1 MRRRPCGTRFQ
12 LLACSVLLVAF
23 AGLSAIAQGPSSSV
37 NPADAAV
44 ATSGNG
50 DHTVDLSVPVGTPLQ
65 VVLDREVRVKK
76 AGQPLHARLVQPVYA
91 FDQLVLPAGTKVDGH
106 IARIGRPTGKQLT
119 FSILNADF
127 SPPRPV
133 EVMFDNLVLPDG
145 RNLPLHAAIMPGSG
159 QVIRLIEPSASTQSP
174 ARHGLN
180 AQLDAA
186 RQQLHQ
192 AIMEVKQPGK
202 LHRAFRIGVAQLPI
216 HSQYIDAGSLYFAE
230 LQQPLA
236 FGHEVLNAKAI
247 ESIGTTP
254 PPGSVVRASLVTPLD
269 SGTTKRGAPVQAMVT
284 KPLFDGDH
292 LILPQGTQLNGSVL
306 QVRPARRLKRNGQ
319 LRIAFHEM
327 ALPGGSP
334 TRVDTT
340 IEGLQAGE
348 GAKLD
353 AEGATKATNPKSRY
367 VNTAISISLAMVGS
381 GGRRDVGE
389 AGPTAG
395 GAVAFRLVGLAVG
408 LAVRSH
414 TIGILMSAYGG
425 SRSIY
430 VNFFG
435 RGRNISFPKDTT
447 MEIGFGSRT
456 AAPISPTP

>member
-1 MRRRPCGTRFQ
+1 MNGARSSFT
-12 LLACSVLLVAF
+12 LLLIALAALHAT
-23 AGLSAIAQGPSSSV
+23 AQGPPSPG
-37 NPADAAV
+37 NAANSAV
-44 ATSGNG
+44 TAEGNG
-50 DHTVDLSVPVGTPLQ
+50 QQTVDLSVPVGTPLQ

-76 AGQPLHARLVQPVYA
+76 TGQPLHARLVQPVYA
-91 FDQLVLPAGTKVDGH
+91 FDQLVLPAGSKVDGH
-106 IARIGRPTGKQLT
+106 ISRIGRPSGKQLT

-133 EVMFDNLVLPDG
+133 EVTFDRILLADG

-159 QVIRLIEPSASTQSP
+159 QVIRLIEPSASTQGP
-174 ARHGLN
+174 AKHGLS

-186 RQQLHQ
+186 RQQLRQ
-192 AIMEVKQPGK
+192 AMTEVKQPGK
-202 LHRAFRIGVAQLPI
+202 LHRAFRIGIAQLPL
-216 HSQYIDAGSLYFAE
+216 HPQYIDAGSLYFAE
-230 LQQPLA
+230 LREPLA
-236 FGHEVLNAKAI
+236 FGHEVLNAKAV
-247 ESIGTTP
+247 ESIGTAP
-254 PPGSVVRASLVTPLD
+254 PVGSVVRASLMTPLD
-269 SGTTKRGAPVQAMVT
+269 SGRTNRGAEVQAMVT
-284 KPLFDGDH
+284 KPLFDGDR
-292 LILPQGTQLNGSVL
+292 LILPQGTLLNGSVL
-306 QVRPARRLKRNGQ
+306 QVRPARSMKRNGQ

-327 ALPGGSP
+327 VLPGGTP
-334 TRVDTT
+334 LRVDTT

-353 AEGATKATNPKSRY
+353 SEGATKATNPKSRY

-381 GGRRDVGE
+381 GGRRDVGL

-430 VNFFG
+430 LNFFG
-435 RGRNISFPKDTT
+435 RGRNITFPRDTS

-456 AAPISPTP
+456 AAPISPAP

>member
-1 MRRRPCGTRFQ
+1 MNGTRTSFS
-12 LLACSVLLVAF
+12 LLLSALVAMN
-23 AGLSAIAQGPSSSV
+23 AMAQTPPSPGNAANSAT
-37 NPADAAV
+37 AAE
-44 ATSGNG
+44 GNG
-50 DHTVDLSVPVGTPLQ
+50 QQTVDLSVPVGTPLQ
-65 VVLDREVRVKK
+65 VVLDGEVRVKK
-76 AGQPLHARLVQPVYA
+76 TGQPLHGRLVQPVYA

-106 IARIGRPTGKQLT
+106 IARIGRPGGKQLT

-127 SPPRPV
+127 SPPRPI
-133 EVMFDNLVLPDG
+133 EVTFDNIVLADG

-159 QVIRLIEPSASTQSP
+159 QVIRLIEAAASTSGP
-174 ARHGLN
+174 VKHGVA

-186 RQQLHQ
+186 KQQWRQ
-192 AIMEVKQPGK
+192 AMMEVKQPGK
-202 LHRAFRIGVAQLPI
+202 LHRAFRIGIAQLPV
-216 HSQYIDAGSLYFAE
+216 HPQYIDAGSLYFAE

-236 FGHEVLNAKAI
+236 FGHELLNAKAI

-254 PPGSVVRASLVTPLD
+254 PPGSVVRASLMTPLD
-269 SGTTKRGAPVQAMVT
+269 SGTTARGAAVQAMVT
-284 KPLFDGDH
+284 KPLFDGDR

-306 QVRPARRLKRNGQ
+306 QVRPARHLKRNGQ
-319 LRIAFHEM
+319 LRIAFHEIV
-327 ALPGGSP
+327 LPGGSP
-334 TRVDTT
+334 LRVDTT

-353 AEGATKATNPKSRY
+353 SEGSAKTTNSKTRY

-389 AGPTAG
+389 AGPVAG
-395 GAVAFRLVGLAVG
+395 GAVAFRLVGIAVG

-435 RGRNISFPKDTT
+435 RGRNISFPRDTS

-456 AAPISPTP
+456 VAPMSPTP

>member
-1 MRRRPCGTRFQ
+1 MNGARTSFT
-12 LLACSVLLVAF
+12 LLLIAF
-23 AGLSAIAQGPSSSV
+23 AGLRAIAQAPSSPG
-37 NPADAAV
+37 NPADRGV
-44 ATSGNG
+44 ATSGDG
-50 DHTVDLSVPVGTPLQ
+50 EHTIDLSVPVGTPLQ

-76 AGQPLHARLVQPVYA
+76 VGQPLHARLVQPVYA

-106 IARIGRPTGKQLT
+106 IARIGRPSGKQLT

-145 RNLPLHAAIMPGSG
+145 RNLLLHAAIMPGSG

-174 ARHGLN
+174 ARHGLS

-186 RQQLHQ
+186 RQQWHQ
-192 AIMEVKQPGK
+192 AMMEVKQPSK
-202 LHRAFRIGVAQLPI
+202 LHRAVRIGVAQLPI
-216 HSQYIDAGSLYFAE
+216 HPQYIDAGSLYFAE

-236 FGHEVLNAKAI
+236 FGHELLNAKAI

-269 SGTTKRGAPVQAMVT
+269 SGTTKRGSAVQAMVT
-284 KPLFDGDH
+284 KPLFDGDR

-327 ALPGGSP
+327 ALPGGTP
-334 TRVDTT
+334 MRVDTT

-348 GAKLD
+348 DAKLD
-353 AEGATKATNPKSRY
+353 AEGATRATNPKSRY

-456 AAPISPTP
+456 AAPISSTP

>member
-1 MRRRPCGTRFQ
+1 MNGARTCFT
-12 LLACSVLLVAF
+12 LLLVAF
-23 AGLSAIAQGPSSSV
+23 ADLSAIAQAPSSSA
-37 NPADAAV
+37 NSADAAV

-106 IARIGRPTGKQLT
+106 IARIGRPSGKQLT

-133 EVMFDNLVLPDG
+133 EVMFDNIVLPDG
-145 RNLPLHAAIMPGSG
+145 RNLLLHAAIMPGSG

-174 ARHGLN
+174 ARHGLS

-186 RQQLHQ
+186 RQQWHQ
-192 AIMEVKQPGK
+192 AMMEVKQPGK
-202 LHRAFRIGVAQLPI
+202 LHRAVRIGVAQLPI
-216 HSQYIDAGSLYFAE
+216 HPQYIDAGSLYFAE

-236 FGHEVLNAKAI
+236 FGQELLNAKAI

-269 SGTTKRGAPVQAMVT
+269 SGTSKRGSAVQAMVT
-284 KPLFDGDH
+284 KPLFDRDR

-353 AEGATKATNPKSRY
+353 AEGAARATNPKSRY

-456 AAPISPTP
+456 AAPISSTP

>member
-1 MRRRPCGTRFQ
+1 MNGTRSSFT
-12 LLACSVLLVAF
+12 LLL
-23 AGLSAIAQGPSSSV
+23 IALAALHATAQAPPSPGNAA
-37 NPADAAV
+37 NPAVTAD
-44 ATSGNG
+44 GNG
-50 DHTVDLSVPVGTPLQ
+50 QQTVDLSVPVGTPLQ

-76 AGQPLHARLVQPVYA
+76 TGQPLHGRLVQPVYA
-91 FDQLVLPAGTKVDGH
+91 FDHLVLPAGTKVDGH
-106 IARIGRPTGKQLT
+106 IARIGRPSSKQLT

-133 EVMFDNLVLPDG
+133 EVMFDHIVLPDG
-145 RNLPLHAAIMPGSG
+145 RDLALHAAIMPGSG
-159 QVIRLIEPSASTQSP
+159 QVIRLIEPSASTQGP
-174 ARHGLN
+174 VKHGLS
-180 AQLDAA
+180 AQLDSAK
-186 RQQLHQ
+186 QQLHQ
-192 AIMEVKQPGK
+192 AMAEVKQPGK
-202 LHRAFRIGVAQLPI
+202 LHRAVRIGVAQLPL
-216 HSQYIDAGSLYFAE
+216 HPQYIDAGSLYFAE
-230 LQQPLA
+230 LREPMA

-247 ESIGTTP
+247 ASIGTAP
-254 PPGSVVRASLVTPLD
+254 PVGSVVRASLMTPLD
-269 SGTTKRGAPVQAMVT
+269 SGTTNRGAAVQAMVT

-292 LILPQGTQLNGSVL
+292 LILPQGTLLNGSVL
-306 QVRPARRLKRNGQ
+306 QVRPARSMKRNGQ

-327 ALPGGSP
+327 VLPGGTP
-334 TRVDTT
+334 LRVDTT

-353 AEGATKATNPKSRY
+353 SEGATKATNPKSRY

-381 GGRRDVGE
+381 GGKRDVGL

-435 RGRNISFPKDTT
+435 RGRNISFPKDTS

-456 AAPISPTP
+456 TAPISPAN

>member
-1 MRRRPCGTRFQ
+1 MNGARTSFT
-12 LLACSVLLVAF
+12 LLLIVF
-23 AGLSAIAQGPSSSV
+23 AGLSAMAQAPSSSA
-37 NPADAAV
+37 NPADPAM

-50 DHTVDLSVPVGTPLQ
+50 EHAVDLSVPVGTPLQ
-65 VVLDREVRVKK
+65 VVLDHEVRVKK
-76 AGQPLHARLVQPVYA
+76 VGQPLHARLVQPVYA
-91 FDQLVLPAGTKVDGH
+91 FDQLVLPGGTKVDGH
-106 IARIGRPTGKQLT
+106 IAHIGRPTGKQLT

-133 EVMFDNLVLPDG
+133 EVMFDNIVLPDG
-145 RNLPLHAAIMPGSG
+145 RNLPLHAVIMPGSG

-174 ARHGLN
+174 AKHGLS
-180 AQLDAA
+180 AQFDAA
-186 RQQLHQ
+186 RQQWHQ
-192 AIMEVKQPGK
+192 AMKEVKQPGK

-216 HSQYIDAGSLYFAE
+216 HPQYIDAGSLYFAE

-348 GAKLD
+348 DAKLD

-414 TIGILMSAYGG
+414 TIGILMSSYGG

-456 AAPISPTP
+456 AAPISSTP

>member
-1 MRRRPCGTRFQ
+1 MNGARNSFT
-12 LLACSVLLVAF
+12 LLLIAL
-23 AGLSAIAQGPSSSV
+23 AGLNAIAQAPSSSG
-37 NPADAAV
+37 NPANSAV
-44 ATSGNG
+44 AASGNG
-50 DHTVDLSVPVGTPLQ
+50 EHTVDLSVPIGTPLQ
-65 VVLDREVRVKK
+65 IVLDREVRVKK
-76 AGQPLHARLVQPVYA
+76 TGQPLHGRLVQPVYA

-106 IARIGRPTGKQLT
+106 IARIGRPSGKQLT

-127 SPPRPV
+127 SPTRPV
-133 EVMFDNLVLPDG
+133 EVMFDNIVLPDG
-145 RNLPLHAAIMPGSG
+145 RNRPLHAAIMPGSG
-159 QVIRLIEPSASTQSP
+159 QVIRLIEPSASTQS
-174 ARHGLN
+174 AAKHGLS
-180 AQLDAA
+180 AQVDAA
-186 RQQLHQ
+186 RQEWHQ
-192 AIMEVKQPGK
+192 AMMQVKQPGK
-202 LHRAFRIGVAQLPI
+202 LHRALRIGIAQLPI
-216 HSQYIDAGSLYFAE
+216 HPQYIDAGSLYFAE

-236 FGHEVLNAKAI
+236 FGHELLNAKAI

-269 SGTTKRGAPVQAMVT
+269 SGTTQRGAAVRAMVI
-284 KPLFDGDH
+284 KPLFDGDR

-334 TRVDTT
+334 LRVDTT
-340 IEGLQAGE
+340 MEGIQAGE

-353 AEGATKATNPKSRY
+353 SEGATKATNPKSRY

-395 GAVAFRLVGLAVG
+395 GAVAFRLVGIAVG

-435 RGRNISFPKDTT
+435 RGRNISFPRDTT

-456 AAPISPTP
+456 AAPISSAP

>member
-1 MRRRPCGTRFQ
+1 MNGARSSFTF
-12 LLACSVLLVAF
+12 LLIALAALHATAQAPPSPGSVAN
-23 AGLSAIAQGPSSSV
+23 SAVIA
-37 NPADAAV
+37 DR
-44 ATSGNG
+44 NG
-50 DHTVDLSVPVGTPLQ
+50 QQTVDLSVPVGTPLQ

-76 AGQPLHARLVQPVYA
+76 TGQPLHARLVQPVYA
-91 FDQLVLPAGTKVDGH
+91 FDQLVLPAGSKVDGH
-106 IARIGRPTGKQLT
+106 IARIGRPSGKQLT

-133 EVMFDNLVLPDG
+133 EVTFDQIVLPDG
-145 RNLPLHAAIMPGSG
+145 RNLHLHAAIMPGSG
-159 QVIRLIEPSASTQSP
+159 QVIRLIEPSASAQGP
-174 ARHGLN
+174 AKHGLS

-186 RQQLHQ
+186 KQQLRQ
-192 AIMEVKQPGK
+192 AMTEVKQPGK
-202 LHRAFRIGVAQLPI
+202 LHRAFRIGIAQLPL
-216 HSQYIDAGSLYFAE
+216 HPQYIDAGSLYFAE
-230 LQQPLA
+230 LQQPLG
-236 FGHEVLNAKAI
+236 FGHEVLNAKAV
-247 ESIGTTP
+247 ESIGTAP
-254 PPGSVVRASLVTPLD
+254 PVGSVVRASLMTPLD
-269 SGTTKRGAPVQAMVT
+269 SGTTNRGAAVQAMVT
-284 KPLFDGDH
+284 KPLFDGDR
-292 LILPQGTQLNGSVL
+292 LILPQGTLLNGSVL
-306 QVRPARRLKRNGQ
+306 QVRPARRMKRNGQ

-327 ALPGGSP
+327 VLPGGTP
-334 TRVDTT
+334 LRVDTT

-353 AEGATKATNPKSRY
+353 SEGATKATNPKSRY

-381 GGRRDVGE
+381 GGRRDVGL

-435 RGRNISFPKDTT
+435 RGRNISFPKDTS

-456 AAPISPTP
+456 AAPISAAP

>member
-1 MRRRPCGTRFQ
+1 MNGARSSFT
-12 LLACSVLLVAF
+12 LLLIALAALHAT
-23 AGLSAIAQGPSSSV
+23 AQGPPSPG
-37 NPADAAV
+37 NAANSAV
-44 ATSGNG
+44 TAEGNG
-50 DHTVDLSVPVGTPLQ
+50 QQTVDLSVPVGTPLQ

-76 AGQPLHARLVQPVYA
+76 TGQPLHARLVQPVYA
-91 FDQLVLPAGTKVDGH
+91 FDQLVLPAGSKVDGH
-106 IARIGRPTGKQLT
+106 ISRIGRPSGKQLT

-133 EVMFDNLVLPDG
+133 EVTFDRILLADG

-159 QVIRLIEPSASTQSP
+159 QVIRLIEPSASTQGP
-174 ARHGLN
+174 AKHGLS

-186 RQQLHQ
+186 RQQLRQ
-192 AIMEVKQPGK
+192 AMTEVKQPGK
-202 LHRAFRIGVAQLPI
+202 LHRAFRIGIAQLPL
-216 HSQYIDAGSLYFAE
+216 HPQYIDAGSLYFAE
-230 LQQPLA
+230 LREPLA
-236 FGHEVLNAKAI
+236 FGHEVLNAKAV
-247 ESIGTTP
+247 ESIGTAP
-254 PPGSVVRASLVTPLD
+254 PVGSVVRASLMTPLD
-269 SGTTKRGAPVQAMVT
+269 SGRTNRGAEVQAMVT
-284 KPLFDGDH
+284 KPLFDGDR
-292 LILPQGTQLNGSVL
+292 LILPQGTLLNGSVL
-306 QVRPARRLKRNGQ
+306 QVRPARSMKRNGQ

-327 ALPGGSP
+327 VLPGGTP
-334 TRVDTT
+334 LRVDTT

-353 AEGATKATNPKSRY
+353 SEGATKATNPKSRY

-381 GGRRDVGE
+381 GGRRDVGL

-435 RGRNISFPKDTT
+435 RGRNISFPRDTS